1 MAAHDPAESRRVE
14 LIRRYHPTFH
24 TDYPASPAPAT
35 PLSTAQTSAHPT
47 TTLSSPARQWRVFAE
62 CPTPAGPQAFLQ
74 VMEQWIQ
81 NPNLVLPPVA
91 RAEIAQDNCLGLA
104 TAPAM
109 GPSTQALLAHPSM
122 SLIRHTTRR
131 LLPKRTTHDA
141 IVTEQVLVYQSPAEC
156 RVEFSPCVAH
166 DEQGLADLP
175 FYYPKFASFAYTYC
189 VHPLAQPSDTS
200 DDVDR
205 GLLRIEF
212 FMPSQQSI
220 TLTAKEEYVWQQ
232 LLRKLHK
239 WCIAAMTGYRKRGQH
254 DQLVTKDQYL
264 AMYRQMK
271 ADYGATWVSVWPEKT
286 DAAKFIYED
295 IGIASWLLCLWQQ
308 RMPSTAQNTGARTFM
323 DLGCGNG
330 FLVHLLA
337 SKGYHGWGLD
347 QADRKVWQMYGP
359 GTHLIAETLYPMA
372 ARYPDTEWFIG
383 NHADE
388 LVPWIPIIAA
398 RSHYHAKIVVIPC
411 CLYELSGEKYNHTQP
426 GRTRYQVYLDY
437 IAQIMEICG
446 FIVEREQLR
455 IPSTKNIALVGRQ
468 RTFNQK
474 DTEQRKRVL
483 QAIDAL
489 VAKVSHFS
497 PRDAGDGPAIW
508 RRFHRYP
515 SNPKAES
522 IQFADEGMPAEVR
535 AKPLAGASTT
545 NSPIANVMRV
555 TPCSMYIFPNT
566 LGDTGTVAFGEPT
579 QVSYR
584 DATAAYRE
592 AGGEGAPA
600 QEGEADWNQAH
611 SSVDQG
617 RSLEK
622 GEPLYDIREGLAQ
635 HVNNIDRQ
643 KLKELG
649 LVFDNISVYGKG
661 TAQQS
666 IATVPTPLIHM
677 AIDIP
682 ILAWRILTC
691 HSLKGTSNTVTKTI
705 LHNVSGFVRTGEMLL
720 VLGKPGAGCSTLLRV
735 LGNQRKSY
743 TNITGDISY
752 GGLTPEEM
760 RKHYRGEVVYNQEED
775 YHFATISVRDTI
787 SFALKSK
794 TPSTRVLSNR
804 SARTN
809 KMTDALLRMFG
820 LKRCADTRVGNAMLR
835 GVSGGEKKRT
845 SIAEQMAT
853 SAAITMWDGSTKGLD
868 ASSALDYV
876 KSLRIVAD
884 LLHRT
889 TVVTLYQASE
899 NIYNVFDKVMVL
911 AEGRCIYF
919 GPAQEVKAYF
929 QSLGYVCPDR
939 QTTSDFLTGITS
951 EHEARVTKGMEDQ
964 VPRTA
969 KEFED
974 RFCNSYAHGRLMQDI
989 EQYRQELQET
999 EPAQM
1004 FRQTING
1011 VKMGAGKKT
1020 YRAKSP
1026 YQTTYWFQ
1034 VIACLQRETKVILG
1048 NPTTLLFRLTYN
1060 ACMAIIVGSLFF
1072 QLPDTSDGA
1081 FPRGGV
1087 LFFALLFNTLVAQS
1101 EIPKCFQNRPVIY
1114 KQKAYAFYHPSANYL
1129 AQMLT
1134 DLPITLVQV
1143 VVFSSIL
1150 YWMASLQSGAGKF
1163 IIFILIVFMS
1173 TLCLTALFRLVG
1185 NATVDLDMA
1194 HMVSGLA
1201 LLVFIVLTGYL
1212 IPPKSMGG
1220 WVLWIFWINPIAYG
1234 LKALVSNEFKGL
1246 VIRCSPTSL
1255 VPSGAPQYNN
1265 IQNQVCT
1272 LAGAR
1277 PGTDII
1283 RGEDYIRESFG
1294 FKSSNLWPDFIAVC
1308 CFYLLFLV
1316 LALIVVETVEFGGSG
1331 YSTNVFKTRRR
1342 SPLGW
1347 LCCTSS
1353 RRRRYRRNAPVDPGT
1368 QTRPNQAESGGMES
1382 DAVVKDASNGLTL
1395 TWQDISYTVS
1405 SKHGDTQLLHS
1416 INGYVRPGA
1425 MTALMGSSGAGKTTL
1440 LDVLALR
1447 KNLGKVDGDIL
1458 LSGEILTKTT
1468 RRQTGYCEQM
1478 DIHDPYTTVREAL
1491 QFSAYLRQPAH
1502 VSKPEKD
1509 AFVEKVIQLLEME
1522 EIADAMVGSTESG
1535 IGISVEERKRLTI
1548 AVELVAKPKVLFLDE
1563 PTSGLDAQASFSI
1576 VRFLRKLAAEGQTM
1590 LCTIHQPSSLLFE
1603 QFDRLLLLAPGGH
1616 TAYFGDLGDGAQNL
1630 IDYFESHGAP
1640 KCPPTANPAEWMLDV
1655 IGTRSEIDWPDVWNN
1670 SSNAQQLRQDLIQ
1683 VVDQE
1688 QTSRQGHA
1696 DDPENC
1702 KEYALHYPAQCR
1714 IVLKRIFRSY
1724 WRDPAYNCSRILLQ
1738 AFSSFFLAITYIQL
1752 GDGTTD
1758 LQNRTFAIFQISVL
1772 GILVINQVQPQVAK
1786 YRTWFTREE
1795 ASGFYDWRAFAT
1807 GMILAEIPYA
1817 IFAAT
1822 VFFSIFYWAVGLSS
1836 IGSRV
1841 GYFYLMYITL
1851 TMFAVYLGQAIA
1863 AWTPNDVFAS
1873 LVNPIFASFMA
1884 LFCGV
1889 TIPYQEMPAFW
1900 RRWVYWIDPYHYVI
1914 EGIMVNDLYGRK
1926 VTCED
1931 DELHS
1936 FRPPSG
1942 QTCGEYT
1949 QAFFTRA
1956 KGYLDDPSSSTQCR
1970 YCPYSY
1976 GEDYYEPLLDWSFV
1990 HRYRN
1995 FLIML
2000 GFIVF
2005 NLSVLLLGFKFY
2017 RPNKR

>member
-1 MAAHDPAESRRVE
+1 MDSFTNTSEPPSPGARGSGEEVREGPTDGPFAAQNRDPSIESGHQHGQVPSSRSNRHAHGWQMP
-14 LIRRYHPTFH
+14 R
-24 TDYPASPAPAT
+24 ANSK
-35 PLSTAQTSAHPT
+35 STWSSARSNRH
-47 TTLSSPARQWRVFAE
+47 
-62 CPTPAGPQAFLQ
+62 AGHN
-74 VMEQWIQ
+74 I
-81 NPNLVLPPVA
+81 
-91 RAEIAQDNCLGLA
+91 DN
-104 TAPAM
+104 
-109 GPSTQALLAHPSM
+109 GPK
-122 SLIRHTTRR
+122 I
-131 LLPKRTTHDA
+131 
-141 IVTEQVLVYQSPAEC
+141 
-156 RVEFSPCVAH
+156 
-166 DEQGLADLP
+166 
-175 FYYPKFASFAYTYC
+175 
-189 VHPLAQPSDTS
+189 
-200 DDVDR
+200 
-205 GLLRIEF
+205 
-212 FMPSQQSI
+212 
-220 TLTAKEEYVWQQ
+220 WQQ
-232 LLRKLHK
+232 
-239 WCIAAMTGYRKRGQH
+239 
-254 DQLVTKDQYL
+254 
-264 AMYRQMK
+264 
-271 ADYGATWVSVWPEKT
+271 
-286 DAAKFIYED
+286 
-295 IGIASWLLCLWQQ
+295 
-308 RMPSTAQNTGARTFM
+308 
-323 DLGCGNG
+323 
-330 FLVHLLA
+330 
-337 SKGYHGWGLD
+337 
-347 QADRKVWQMYGP
+347 
-359 GTHLIAETLYPMA
+359 
-372 ARYPDTEWFIG
+372 
-383 NHADE
+383 
-388 LVPWIPIIAA
+388 
-398 RSHYHAKIVVIPC
+398 
-411 CLYELSGEKYNHTQP
+411 
-426 GRTRYQVYLDY
+426 
-437 IAQIMEICG
+437 
-446 FIVEREQLR
+446 
-455 IPSTKNIALVGRQ
+455 
-468 RTFNQK
+468 
-474 DTEQRKRVL
+474 
-483 QAIDAL
+483 
-489 VAKVSHFS
+489 
-497 PRDAGDGPAIW
+497 
-508 RRFHRYP
+508 FHQYP
-515 SNPKAES
+515 SYVKSES
-522 IQFADEGMPAEVR
+522 IQFPDEGMPAEIR
-535 AKPLAGASTT
+535 AKPLAGASMA
-545 NSPIANVMRV
+545 NSPEISTMR
-555 TPCSMYIFPNT
+555 TIQCPMYIFPNT

-584 DATAAYRE
+584 DATAVYRE
-592 AGGEGAPA
+592 AGGNGVPEQVAEGGQGHDQTP
-600 QEGEADWNQAH
+600 
-611 SSVDQG
+611 VDQG
-617 RSLEK
+617 RNLEK

-635 HVNNIDRQ
+635 HINNIDRQ
-643 KLKELG
+643 TLKELG
-649 LVFDNISVYGKG
+649 LVFNNLSVYGKG
-661 TAQQS
+661 TAQQH
-666 IATVPTPLIHM
+666 IATVPSPLIRM

-682 ILAWRILTC
+682 VLAWRILTC
-691 HSLKGTSNTVTKTI
+691 RSLKGTSNTVTKTI
-705 LHNVSGFVRTGEMLL
+705 LHNVSGFVRPGEMLL

-752 GGLTPEEM
+752 GGVSPKEM
-760 RKHYRGEVVYNQEED
+760 HKHYRGEVVYNQEED

-794 TPSTRVLSNR
+794 TPSKRVLANR
-804 SARTN
+804 GGRN
-809 KMTDALLRMFG
+809 RQFTDALIRMFG
-820 LKRCADTRVGNAMLR
+820 LRRCADTRVGNAMLR

-919 GPAQEVKAYF
+919 GPAQEAKPYF

-951 EHEARVTKGMEDQ
+951 EHEARVAKGMEDQ
-964 VPRTA
+964 VPRTTE
-969 KEFED
+969 EFEG
-974 RFCNSYAHGRLMQDI
+974 RFRNSHAHGRLLQDI
-989 EQYRQELQET
+989 DQYGQELQET
-999 EPAQM
+999 EPAQA
-1004 FRQTING
+1004 FRQNING
-1011 VKMGAGKKT
+1011 TKMGADKKT

-1034 VIACLQRETKVILG
+1034 VIACLQRETKVLLG
-1048 NPTTLLFRLTYN
+1048 NPTTLIFRLGYN
-1060 ACMAIIVGSLFF
+1060 ACMAVIVGSLFF
-1072 QLPDTSDGA
+1072 KLPDSSDGA
-1081 FPRGGV
+1081 FTRGGV

-1129 AQMLT
+1129 AQMIT
-1134 DLPITLVQV
+1134 DLPITFVQV
-1143 VVFSSIL
+1143 VVFSAIL
-1150 YWMASLQSGAGKF
+1150 YWMVTLQSGAGKF
-1163 IIFILIVFMS
+1163 IIFMLILFMT

-1194 HMVSGLA
+1194 HMVSGLV
-1201 LLVFIVLTGYL
+1201 LLAFIVTTGYL

-1246 VIRCSPTSL
+1246 LMRCSSNSL

-1265 IQNQVCT
+1265 IEYQVCT

-1342 SPLGW
+1342 TPRGW

-1353 RRRRYRRNAPVDPGT
+1353 RRRRKAPVDPGT
-1368 QTRPNQAESGGMES
+1368 QARAGPEESSSAGS
-1382 DAVVKDASNGLTL
+1382 DALTKEASNGLTL

-1405 SKHGDTQLLHS
+1405 GKNGKVQLLHNIS
-1416 INGYVRPGA
+1416 GFVQPGG
-1425 MTALMGSSGAGKTTL
+1425 MTALMGASGAGKTTL

-1447 KNLGKVDGDIL
+1447 KNLGTVEGDIL
-1458 LSGEILTKTT
+1458 LSSETLTKTM
-1468 RRQTGYCEQM
+1468 RRQTGYCEQI
-1478 DIHDPYTTVREAL
+1478 DIHDPFTTVREAL

-1502 VSKPEKD
+1502 VSKAEKD
-1509 AFVEKVIQLLEME
+1509 AFVEKVIELLEME

-1563 PTSGLDAQASFSI
+1563 PTSGLDAQASYSI
-1576 VRFLRKLAAEGQTM
+1576 VRFLRKLTVEGQTV

-1616 TAYFGDLGDGAQNL
+1616 TVYFGDLGNGAQNL
-1630 IDYFESHGAP
+1630 IEYFESNGAP
-1640 KCPPTANPAEWMLDV
+1640 ACPPTANPAEWMLDV
-1655 IGTRSEIDWPDVWNN
+1655 IGTRSEIDWPDVWSN
-1670 SSNAQQLRQDLIQ
+1670 SSNAQQVRQDLTQ
-1683 VVDQE
+1683 VVNQE
-1688 QTSRQGHA
+1688 KVSRQGHT
-1696 DDPENC
+1696 DDPENHR
-1702 KEYALHYPAQCR
+1702 EYALHYPGQCR
-1714 IVLKRIFRSY
+1714 IVLKRMFTSY
-1724 WRDPAYNCSRILLQ
+1724 WRDPSYNCSRILLQ
-1738 AFSSFFLAITYIQL
+1738 AFSAFFLAITYIQL
-1752 GDGTTD
+1752 GNGTVD

-1772 GILVINQVQPQVAK
+1772 GILIINQVQPQVAK

-1795 ASGFYDWRAFAT
+1795 ASGFYDWRSFAT
-1807 GMILAEIPYA
+1807 GMIVAEIPYA

-1822 VFFSIFYWAVGLSS
+1822 IFFSIFYWAVGLSS

-1889 TIPYQEMPAFW
+1889 TIPYQAMPAFW
-1900 RRWVYWIDPYHYVI
+1900 RRWMYWIDPYHYII

-1931 DELHS
+1931 GEL
-1936 FRPPSG
+1936 FAFTPPSG
-1942 QTCGEYT
+1942 QTCGQYT

-1956 KGYLDDPSSSTQCR
+1956 KGYLEDPSSSTQCR
-1970 YCPYSY
+1970 YCPYTY
-1976 GEDYYEPLLDWSFV
+1976 GQDYYEPLLDWSFA

-2005 NLSVLLLGFKFY
+2005 NLVVLLLGFKFY